1 MNQEGAMVE
10 NTPMRKRRLNPF
22 AFPLETN
29 AFFALLAITAPVWML
44 ELGQVVGI
52 GTGLIQSGDLLATA
66 SSIENEGVVSL
77 DVRRLSFSLILV
89 LLVFAL
95 ATIIFLSHPLRI
107 RFRKGLRQIRRD
119 QDPKFVD
126 AVQELIDLSQVSPS
140 PRIEVATSSYSVA
153 GQAFGLWR
161 NYSLL
166 LGNRFRL
173 LFRQD
178 IASFRGIILHELA
191 HIANHDISRT
201 YFTQALWIAVIGL
214 TVIPT
219 ILLSLA
225 RLSTPIILLSLLKI
239 SGAIF
244 IITAIYS
251 YILRSREF
259 YADWKAALW
268 GEETSLIKI
277 LQRNL
282 LIKDKGNRWTR
293 FWRLHPTIQERL
305 SVLQDPGELFRVR
318 PILPFLVGALPGL
331 MLGGLF
337 SQLELL
343 LFLLAFM
350 GTQLQRI
357 FGGDLFNNDQ
367 NLTLIYF
374 MLITLF
380 AIPGIVITYLLTQS
394 LGFAV
399 QRYTIAEMEA
409 GHAGWPVYLS
419 LWKPALLVAL
429 GYQVGSLLPIS
440 SMLEIIPALLQSG
453 SGLFFILLLLILLV
467 AFAFITWLGLLYV
480 SVFTRQVL
488 GSHAKKSSPKVKMRL
503 LTLALSGLFLI
514 SYIPMVLAQF
524 FIDSAATAGD
534 TSILIDWMPGVG
546 LTEAVALLAFL
557 LVFAV
562 TWVVVGVSR
571 KLRRLQCPTCGH
583 ATRHQFAVAQTCES
597 CGNELAPWLYT
608 A

>member
-1 MNQEGAMVE
+1 MNQEGTMVE
-10 NTPMRKRRLNPF
+10 NTPVRKRRLNPF

-52 GTGLIQSGDLLATA
+52 ATGLIQSADLLTTA
-66 SSIENEGVVSL
+66 NSLENEGVLSL
-77 DVRRLSFSLILV
+77 NIRRLSFSLILV
-89 LLVFAL
+89 VLVFAL

-107 RFRKGLRQIRRD
+107 RIRKRLRQIRRN

-140 PRIEVATSSYSVA
+140 PRIEVATDSYSVA

-191 HIANHDISRT
+191 HIANRDISRT
-201 YFTQALWIAVIGL
+201 YFTQALWIAVMVL

-225 RLSTPIILLSLLKI
+225 RPSAPIVLFSLLKI
-239 SGAIF
+239 SGAII
-244 IITAIYS
+244 IITIIYS

-259 YADWKAALW
+259 YADWRAALW

-282 LIKDKGNRWTR
+282 PLKDKRNRWAR
-293 FWRLHPTIQERL
+293 LWRLHPTIQERL
-305 SVLQDPGELFRVR
+305 AVLQDPGELFRVR

-343 LFLLAFM
+343 LFLLAVM
-350 GTQLQRI
+350 GLQIQRV
-357 FGGDLFNNDQ
+357 FGEDVFNNDQ

-374 MLITLF
+374 MMIALF
-380 AIPGIVITYLLTQS
+380 AIPGIVITYLITRS

-399 QRYTIAEMEA
+399 QRHTIAEMVA
-409 GHAGWPVYLS
+409 GQAGWPVYRS

-440 SMLEIIPALLQSG
+440 SMLEVIPALMQNR
-453 SGLFFILLLLILLV
+453 SGLFYLLLLLFLLF

-480 SVFTRQVL
+480 SVFTRHVL
-488 GSHAKKSSPKVKMRL
+488 GSHARKSPPRMKMRL

-514 SYIPMVLAQF
+514 SYIPMVFAQF

-534 TSILIDWMPGVG
+534 TFILLDWMPGVL
-546 LTEAVALLAFL
+546 LTEALALLIFL

-562 TWVVVGVSR
+562 TWVVVGIR
-571 KLRRLQCPTCGH
+571 QKLRRLHCPTCGQ
-583 ATRHQFAVAQTCES
+583 ATRHQFAVAQTCEN